1 MGLSKP
7 KHSPHDS
14 LPRVYNSPARQ
25 RFQHF
30 STRRLKAVQKP
41 KLLDRVRAVARV
53 RHLSLRTEQAYSD
66 CIRRF
71 ILFHKKRHPE
81 QMGSEE
87 IRQFLSHL
95 AVEGHVS
102 ASTQNVALC
111 ALLFLYRDVL
121 GMELPYVEGIQR
133 AKRPVRVPVVFTR
146 REAEG
151 LLRRLSGTY
160 ALIAG
165 LLYGSGLRLME
176 AVRLRVKD
184 LDFEYMEILVR
195 DGKGEKDRR
204 TILPRPLS
212 EPLRHQLER
221 VRLLHEQDLREGFG
235 EVYLPYAL
243 ARKYPSA
250 ARAWA
255 WQYVFPSAKLS
266 VDPRSGVTRRHHASA
281 DSVQR
286 EVKRAIRLAAITK
299 HGGCHTL
306 RHSFA
311 THLLEDGYDLR
322 TIQELLGHS
331 DVRTTQIYTHVLN
344 KGGRGV
350 RSPLES

>member
-1 MGLSKP
+1 MK
-7 KHSPHDS
+7 
-14 LPRVYNSPARQ
+14 
-25 RFQHF
+25 
-30 STRRLKAVQKP
+30 KP

-66 CIRRF
+66 WIRRF
-71 ILFHKKRHPE
+71 ILFQRKRHPE
-81 QMGSEE
+81 EMGTEE

-95 AVEGHVS
+95 AVEGSVS

-121 GMELPYVEGIQR
+121 GVELPYVEGIQR
-133 AKRPVRVPVVFTR
+133 AKRPARVPVVFTR
-146 REAEG
+146 KEVER
-151 LLRRLSGTY
+151 LLARLSGTY
-160 ALIAG
+160 GLIAR
-165 LLYGSGLRLME
+165 LLYGSGLRVME
-176 AVRLRVKD
+176 SVRLRVKD
-184 LDFEYMEILVR
+184 LDFEYTEILVR

-204 TILPRPLS
+204 TILPRPLA
-212 EPLRHQLER
+212 EPLHRHLGR
-221 VRLLHEQDLREGFG
+221 VKLLHEIDLSEGFG

-243 ARKYPSA
+243 GRKYPNA
-250 ARAWA
+250 AKEWA
-255 WQYVFPSAKLS
+255 WQYVFPSARLS
-266 VDPRSGVTRRHHASA
+266 VDPRSSVKRRHHASA

-286 EVKRAIRLAAITK
+286 EVKRAIHSAGITK

-344 KGGRGV
+344 RGGRGV

>member
-1 MGLSKP
+1 ME
-7 KHSPHDS
+7 
-14 LPRVYNSPARQ
+14 
-25 RFQHF
+25 
-30 STRRLKAVQKP
+30 KP
-41 KLLDRVRAVARV
+41 KLLDSVRAAARL
-53 RHLSLRTEQAYSD
+53 RHLSLRTERAYSD
-66 CIRRF
+66 WIKRF
-71 ILFHKKRHPE
+71 ILFHRKRHPSE
-81 QMGSEE
+81 MGAEE
-87 IRQFLSHL
+87 VRQFLSHL
-95 AVEGHVS
+95 AVEGQVS

-121 GMELPYVEGIQR
+121 GVELPLVEGIVR
-133 AKRPVRVPVVFTR
+133 ARRPTRLPVVFTR
-146 REAEG
+146 AEVAA
-151 LLRRLSGTY
+151 LMARLPGTY
-160 ALIAG
+160 KLIAG

-176 AVRLRVKD
+176 ALRLRVKD
-184 LDFEYMEILVR
+184 LDFEYMDIPVR

-204 TILPRPLS
+204 TVLPRPLA
-212 EPLRHQLER
+212 EPLRSQLEK
-221 VRLLHEQDLREGFG
+221 VKMLHEQDLREGFG

-243 ARKYPSA
+243 GRKYPSA
-250 ARAWA
+250 ASEWA
-255 WQYVFPSAKLS
+255 WQYVFPSQKLS
-266 VDPRSGVTRRHHASA
+266 ADPRSGVMRRHHASP

-286 EVKRAIRLAAITK
+286 EVRRALMAAGVTK

-350 RSPLES
+350 RSPLEK

>member
-1 MGLSKP
+1 M
-7 KHSPHDS
+7 
-14 LPRVYNSPARQ
+14 Q
-25 RFQHF
+25 Q
-30 STRRLKAVQKP
+30 P

-53 RHLSLRTEQAYSD
+53 RHLSLRTEQSYSD
-66 CIRRF
+66 WIRRF
-71 ILFHKKRHPE
+71 ILFHRKRHPE
-81 QMGSEE
+81 QMGTEE

-95 AVEGHVS
+95 AVEGNVS

-121 GMELPYVEGIQR
+121 QVELPYVEGIQR
-133 AKRPVRVPVVFTR
+133 AKRPARVPVVFTR
-146 REAEG
+146 NEVDR
-151 LLRRLSGTY
+151 LLSQLTGSYR
-160 ALIAG
+160 LIAG
-165 LLYGSGLRLME
+165 LLYGAGLRLME
-176 AVRLRVKD
+176 AVRLRFKD

-221 VRLLHEQDLREGFG
+221 VKLLHEKDLREGFG

-243 ARKYPSA
+243 ARKYPA
-250 ARAWA
+250 AAKEWA

-286 EVKRAIRLAAITK
+286 R
-299 HGGCHTL
+299 
-306 RHSFA
+306 
-311 THLLEDGYDLR
+311 
-322 TIQELLGHS
+322 
-331 DVRTTQIYTHVLN
+331 
-344 KGGRGV
+344 
-350 RSPLES
+350 

>member
-1 MGLSKP
+1 M
-7 KHSPHDS
+7 
-14 LPRVYNSPARQ
+14 
-25 RFQHF
+25 
-30 STRRLKAVQKP
+30 QKP

-66 CIRRF
+66 WSKRF
-71 ILFHKKRHPE
+71 ILFHRKRHPE
-81 QMGSEE
+81 EMGTEE

-95 AVEGHVS
+95 AVDGHVS

-121 GMELPYVEGIQR
+121 GVELPYVDGITR
-133 AKRPVRVPVVFTR
+133 AKRPARIPVVFTR
-146 REAEG
+146 QEVGR
-151 LLRRLSGTY
+151 LLKQLTGTY
-160 ALIAG
+160 GLIAG

-176 AVRLRVKD
+176 ALRLRVKD
-184 LDFEYMEILVR
+184 LDFEYAEILVR
-195 DGKGEKDRR
+195 DGKGGKDRR
-204 TILPRPLS
+204 TILPRPLA
-212 EPLRHQLER
+212 EPLRRHLER
-221 VRLLHEQDLREGFG
+221 VKLLHEKDLGDGFG

-243 ARKYPSA
+243 ARKYPTA
-250 ARAWA
+250 AREWA
-255 WQYVFPSAKLS
+255 WQYAFPSAKLS
-266 VDPRSGVTRRHHASA
+266 KDPRSGITRRHYASA

-286 EVKRAIRLAAITK
+286 EVQRAIKSAGITK

-350 RSPLES
+350 RSPLER